1 MTGFK
6 TLLWNLLL
14 VVIGAVVPFLAG
26 VNWTDYVSPTLA
38 TIIVAVVNVALRYIT
53 TTPMFQPK

>member
-38 TIIVAVVNVALRYIT
+38 AIIVAVVNVALRYIT